1 MKQQHGCK
9 FSKKGTLKSCD
20 LDTGNDFT
28 NGVGAF
34 EGQPPMILFHGTEDK
49 TTPYVNGEAIYDRA
63 QEAGQSS
70 TLFTMEG
77 EGHSILG
84 LILDDDDYFP
94 DLTTSLYQQV
104 TKGAEAPQ
112 GCSAI

>member
-1 MKQQHGCK
+1 
-9 FSKKGTLKSCD
+9 
-20 LDTGNDFT
+20 
-28 NGVGAF
+28 
-34 EGQPPMILFHGTEDK
+34 MILFHGTEDK

-63 QEAGQSS
+63 QEAGLSS

-84 LILDDDDYFP
+84 LILDDDDNFS
-94 DLTTSLYQQV
+94 DLTTSLYQQI

-112 GCSAI
+112 GCAAL

>member
-1 MKQQHGCK
+1 MKQQHNCK
-9 FSKKGTLKSCD
+9 IKNGELKKCSF
-20 LDTGNDFT
+20 DTGNDFT
-28 NGVGAF
+28 DGVGAF

-63 QEAGQSS
+63 QEAGLSS

-84 LILDDDDYFP
+84 LILESDDDFP
-94 DLTTSLYQQV
+94 DLTSSLYQQV

-112 GCSAI
+112 GCAAL